1 MGTCKRR
8 SGNTYALNS
17 FAMAGYIAGDIFVQA
32 LKNLDAAGLGL
43 DYANFAKIMEEGEYK
58 IAMGGAISFAEGARL
73 GVTSLALNKISL
85 EKDAS
90 GNYALLNVSPI
101 MSLEEVMGAVK

>member
-1 MGTCKRR
+1 
-8 SGNTYALNS
+8 
-17 FAMAGYIAGDIFVQA
+17 
-32 LKNLDAAGLGL
+32 
-43 DYANFAKIMEEGEYK
+43 
-58 IAMGGAISFAEGARL
+58 MGGAISFAEGARL